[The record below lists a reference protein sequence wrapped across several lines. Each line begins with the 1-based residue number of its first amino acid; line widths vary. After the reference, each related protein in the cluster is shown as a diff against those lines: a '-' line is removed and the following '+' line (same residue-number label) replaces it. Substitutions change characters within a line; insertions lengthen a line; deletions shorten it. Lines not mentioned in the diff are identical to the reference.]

1 MASNMIK
8 FSLAILLIIQLTVSA
23 FKPGNQLTTWYA
35 VCCVILE
42 QLNLMEKRDV
52 KQEWEDLGWAWGK
65 RSDPQMVPRRFLRA
79 LHPIKKNPDWGDLG
93 WTWGRK

>member
-1 MASNMIK
+1 
-8 FSLAILLIIQLTVSA
+8 
-23 FKPGNQLTTWYA
+23 
-35 VCCVILE
+35 
-42 QLNLMEKRDV
+42 MEKRDV